1 MRKSFL
7 PRFSKADLDWLTTLA
22 GLAAGIP
29 PVLSRWGYMEEK
41 LAGTIAGVALVVLGL
56 LSQRPPDKRDRY
68 SPPPEEITELQGP
81 DDRFKR
87 R

>member
-1 MRKSFL
+1 MRKSLL
-7 PRFSKADLDWLTTLA
+7 PRFSKADLDWLTTIA
-22 GLAAGIP
+22 GFAAGIP
-29 PVLSRWGYMEEK
+29 PVLAGGGYLDAK
-41 LAGTIAGVALVVLGL
+41 LASTIAGVAVVVLGV